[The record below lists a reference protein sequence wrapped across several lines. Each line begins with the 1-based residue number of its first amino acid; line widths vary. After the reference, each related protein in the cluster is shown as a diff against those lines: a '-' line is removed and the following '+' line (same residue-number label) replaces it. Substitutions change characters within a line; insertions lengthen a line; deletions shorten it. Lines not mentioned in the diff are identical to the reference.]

1 VGSLLATSS
10 PRLQRGACRALE
22 PFARRHKIPVCQAK
36 VVTALIALSQSPE
49 PLVAKT
55 AGQVLQLLAD
65 DLPSVDLS

>member
-1 VGSLLATSS
+1 MHAYGHAYVCICVLIHPSL
-10 PRLQRGACRALE
+10 
-22 PFARRHKIPVCQAK
+22 VCQAK

-65 DLPSVDLS
+65 DLPSVDVS